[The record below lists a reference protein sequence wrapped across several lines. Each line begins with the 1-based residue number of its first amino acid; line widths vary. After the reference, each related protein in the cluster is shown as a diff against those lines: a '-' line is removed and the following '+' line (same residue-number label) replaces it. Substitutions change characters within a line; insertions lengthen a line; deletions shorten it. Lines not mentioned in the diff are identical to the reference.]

1 MKNDFKKKIRD
12 NAKNMGVYENFPPKE
27 EKKNNYQKKKK
38 PTPVTYV
45 VGAMHTQSMD
55 STIKTLKY
63 ILPDEVL
70 VLFPDM
76 DHEYTV
82 AAATYAV
89 IAGALL
95 ITPSLE
101 TKKFIHTSVS
111 ASVNK
116 ASMKFE
122 SGVGFSWEVK
132 YTIENGTAKV
142 DEVKLKITLYNPSE
156 QKDIIHALE
165 NHYNAQVVE
174 DKRNRNR

>member
-12 NAKNMGVYENFPPKE
+12 NAKNMGEYENFPPKE
-27 EKKNNYQKKKK
+27 KKENNYQRKQK

-45 VGAMHTQSMD
+45 VDAIYTSSMD
-55 STIKTLKY
+55 STIKTLKA
-63 ILPDEVL
+63 IIPDTVL
-70 VLFPDM
+70 VFPDM

-82 AAATYAV
+82 AEATYAV
-89 IAGALL
+89 IVGGAA
-95 ITPSLE
+95 IAPSLE
-101 TKKFIHTSVS
+101 TKKFIHSSVS
-111 ASVNK
+111 VSVNK

-142 DEVKLKITLYNPSE
+142 DGVKLKITLYNPSE
-156 QKDIIHALE
+156 QKNIALALE
-165 NHYNAQVVE
+165 ENYKAQVVE